1 MKKRQI
7 NIDIL
12 KCVAVFFVVGVH
24 FFLHTNYYN
33 QSFQYKSIFFSS
45 FVWLLFMTCV
55 PLFIMVTGYLMKNKT
70 YSKSYFL
77 KLFPILGMY
86 IICAAI
92 YTFFDKRQLDVDY
105 LYSLIE
111 NIFSFSHYSW
121 YVNMYIGLYLLIP
134 LLNNGF
140 RSLNTKKMQKL
151 VLIILVVLT
160 SFPST
165 LSIVSKSHPSL
176 DIIAHLVPDFWKEL
190 WPISYYLMG
199 SYMSSSNNR
208 IKPRILFLSFL
219 TIELITITVLLFVSN
234 ESLGLEFQALPV
246 FLLAIVMFKSILQCQ
261 LSIRNHLFEKVIL
274 FISNNTLPIYLL
286 SVIGDNY
293 WYPILMSKMGDF
305 SHIFPYSFFI
315 ILSLFIQS
323 VFLTVIVKTLMYV
336 ISYGIKKVKSRKSI
350 NT

>member
-45 FVWLLFMTCV
+45 FIWLLFMTCV

-92 YTFFDKRQLDVDY
+92 YTFFDKRQIDIDY

-140 RSLNTKKMQKL
+140 RSLSTKKMQKL

-176 DIIAHLVPDFWKEL
+176 DFVTHLVPDFWKGL

-199 SYMSSSNNR
+199 SYIASSNNR
-208 IKPRILFLSFL
+208 IKSSILFMSLL
-219 TIELITITVLLFVSN
+219 TVDLIAVTALPLVSN
-234 ESLGLEFQALPV
+234 ESLGLEFQSLPV
-246 FLLAIVMFKSILQCQ
+246 LLLAIVIFKSILQWK
-261 LSIRNHLFEKVIL
+261 LSIKNHLFEKVIL

>member
-45 FVWLLFMTCV
+45 FIWLLFMTCV

-92 YTFFDKRQLDVDY
+92 YTFFDKRQIDIDY
-105 LYSLIE
+105 LYSLII

-140 RSLNTKKMQKL
+140 QALNTKKMQKL
-151 VLIILVVLT
+151 ILIILVVLS

-165 LSIVSKSHPSL
+165 LSIVSKSHTSL
-176 DIIAHLVPDFWKEL
+176 DLVTHLVPDFWKGL
-190 WPISYYLMG
+190 WPISYYLIG

-208 IKPRILFLSFL
+208 IKPSILFLSL
-219 TIELITITVLLFVSN
+219 IIVELIAITALPFISN
-234 ESLGLEFQALPV
+234 ESLGIEFQSFPV
-246 FLLAIVMFKSILQCQ
+246 LLLAVVMFKIILQCQ
-261 LSIRNHLFEKVIL
+261 LSIRNHFFKKVIL

-293 WYPILMSKMGDF
+293 WYPILMFRMGDF
-305 SHIFPYSFFI
+305 SHIFPYSLFI

-323 VFLTVIVKTLMYV
+323 VFITVIVKTLMYV
-336 ISYGIKKVKSRKSI
+336 FSYGIKKVKLRKSI

>member
-1 MKKRQI
+1 
-7 NIDIL
+7 
-12 KCVAVFFVVGVH
+12 
-24 FFLHTNYYN
+24 
-33 QSFQYKSIFFSS
+33 
-45 FVWLLFMTCV
+45 MTCV

-70 YSKSYFL
+70 YSKSYFF

-92 YTFFDKRQLDVDY
+92 YTFFDKRQLDIDY
-105 LYSLIE
+105 LHNLIE

-140 RSLNTKKMQKL
+140 RSLSTKKIQKL

-165 LSIVSKSHPSL
+165 LSIK
-176 DIIAHLVPDFWKEL
+176 
-190 WPISYYLMG
+190 
-199 SYMSSSNNR
+199 
-208 IKPRILFLSFL
+208 
-219 TIELITITVLLFVSN
+219 
-234 ESLGLEFQALPV
+234 
-246 FLLAIVMFKSILQCQ
+246 
-261 LSIRNHLFEKVIL
+261 NHFFEKVIL

-293 WYPILMSKMGDF
+293 WYPILMTKMGDF
-305 SHIFPYSFFI
+305 SHLFPYSFFI

-323 VFLTVIVKTLMYV
+323 VFLTVLLKTLMHI
-336 ISYGIKKVKSRKSI
+336 ISHGIKKVKLRKI
-350 NT
+350 

>member
-1 MKKRQI
+1 
-7 NIDIL
+7 
-12 KCVAVFFVVGVH
+12 
-24 FFLHTNYYN
+24 
-33 QSFQYKSIFFSS
+33 
-45 FVWLLFMTCV
+45 MTCV

-70 YSKSYFL
+70 YSKSYFF

-92 YTFFDKRQLDVDY
+92 YTFFDKRQLDIDY
-105 LYSLIE
+105 LHNLIE

-140 RSLNTKKMQKL
+140 RSLSTKKIQKL

-165 LSIVSKSHPSL
+165 LSIISKSHTSL
-176 DIIAHLVPDFWKEL
+176 DIITHLVPDFWKEL
-190 WPISYYLMG
+190 WPISYYLVG
-199 SYMSSSNNR
+199 SYMASSNNR
-208 IKPRILFLSFL
+208 LRPSILFLSAL
-219 TIELITITVLLFVSN
+219 TIDLITVTALPFISN
-234 ESLGLEFQALPV
+234 ESLGLEFQSLPV
-246 FLLAIVMFKSILQCQ
+246 LLLAIVIFKSILQCQ
-261 LSIRNHLFEKVIL
+261 LSIKNHFFEKVIL

-293 WYPILMSKMGDF
+293 WYPILMTKMGDF
-305 SHIFPYSFFI
+305 SHLFPYSFFI

-323 VFLTVIVKTLMYV
+323 VFLTVLLKTLMHI
-336 ISYGIKKVKSRKSI
+336 ISYGIKKVKLRKI
-350 NT
+350 